1 MLWNRRAD
9 WRQLGLTF
17 IARAVTGVEIWN
29 DAVSFQVSEWLRSN
43 KLDIIERY
51 KLLVLDHLN

>member
-1 MLWNRRAD
+1 MLWYRRAD

-17 IARAVTGVEIWN
+17 IAMAVTGVEIWN
-29 DAVSFQVSEWLRSN
+29 DAVSFQVAEWFRSS
-43 KLDIIERY
+43 KLDITECY